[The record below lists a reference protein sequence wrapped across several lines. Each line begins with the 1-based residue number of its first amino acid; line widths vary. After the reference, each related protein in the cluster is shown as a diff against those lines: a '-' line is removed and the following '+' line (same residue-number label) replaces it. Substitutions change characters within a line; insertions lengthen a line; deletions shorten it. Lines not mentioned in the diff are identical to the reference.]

1 MSDAGKLQAVA
12 LVALVAVIAVPVGA
26 QDPPPERVVSSAEV
40 VDLAAQG
47 NATLAAT
54 LLERRRAGVEVTA
67 EEGRRPFVLQVD
79 GGYTHSSSPTVGQD
93 GEVDHHT
100 GDQVAVGGQVS
111 KTAAV
116 GTQAAIRVEGSS
128 QPAAS
133 PDPTYGMSA
142 RLSITQPLLRG
153 AGREVGEAGLRQARV
168 SEDAAVLSARR
179 SASALTRDVLT
190 AYWELW
196 YAARALAIDERA
208 RELARLALD
217 ETRARIEQGAAAEID
232 VLQYETRLASL
243 DETVVTSEA
252 SERRLAVQLAAL
264 TGLGREP
271 VRLRADMAESPPMT
285 EVDPPPDEALRAAL
299 EGSPDIRSSAASVTA
314 AEERARIAG
323 EELRQRLDL
332 VGWIGAQTLGSG
344 EVSPALTQFGEGA
357 AYAGYVG
364 LVYEL
369 PLSDTRK
376 EAQRASAKLDVEA
389 ARQRLTATGDQVRAD
404 VAIALEKCQSA
415 RKRLALSG
423 LTLEATRKLA
433 EAERARYALGASI
446 YLQVRDAEEAER
458 EAEHRLVRARVDFA
472 LARIEIDHLTG
483 ALLATGGS
491 VD

>member
-1 MSDAGKLQAVA
+1 
-12 LVALVAVIAVPVGA
+12 
-26 QDPPPERVVSSAEV
+26 
-40 VDLAAQG
+40 
-47 NATLAAT
+47 
-54 LLERRRAGVEVTA
+54 
-67 EEGRRPFVLQVD
+67 
-79 GGYTHSSSPTVGQD
+79 
-93 GEVDHHT
+93 
-100 GDQVAVGGQVS
+100 
-111 KTAAV
+111 
-116 GTQAAIRVEGSS
+116 
-128 QPAAS
+128 
-133 PDPTYGMSA
+133 
-142 RLSITQPLLRG
+142 
-153 AGREVGEAGLRQARV
+153 
-168 SEDAAVLSARR
+168 
-179 SASALTRDVLT
+179 
-190 AYWELW
+190 
-196 YAARALAIDERA
+196 
-208 RELARLALD
+208 
-217 ETRARIEQGAAAEID
+217 

-458 EAEHRLVRARVDFA
+458 EAEHRMVRARVDFA
-472 LARIEIDHLTG
+472 LARIELDHLTG